1 MNTWTIGSRTNA
13 SKPMKYSASQ
23 TVAERRRTTVVV
35 VVHSWWLS
43 RDYSMQHSVLYVPEV
58 VYIVSYYIK
67 WETTSW
73 TYSMFILTLAVRRN
87 EKLVHVQTVWLL
99 SAGLMVT
106 MGGRPWSKAYL
117 EKKLK
122 QLNQVTTFL
131 PRIKKLYLNNQL
143 FMKDETTSIVINHP
157 LCCVCL

>member
-1 MNTWTIGSRTNA
+1 
-13 SKPMKYSASQ
+13 
-23 TVAERRRTTVVV
+23 
-35 VVHSWWLS
+35 
-43 RDYSMQHSVLYVPEV
+43 
-58 VYIVSYYIK
+58 
-67 WETTSW
+67 
-73 TYSMFILTLAVRRN
+73 MFILTLAVRRN

-143 FMKDETTSIVINHP
+143 FMKDGIHFNNFYSKAWQKIK
-157 LCCVCL
+157 LLL